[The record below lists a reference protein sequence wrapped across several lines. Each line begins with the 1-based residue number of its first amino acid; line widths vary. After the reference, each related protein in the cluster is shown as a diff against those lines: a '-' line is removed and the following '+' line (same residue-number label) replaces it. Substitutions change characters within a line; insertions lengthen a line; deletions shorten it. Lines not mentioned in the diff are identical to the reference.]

1 MLFTSVTFYV
11 YILKITDRL
20 KMSELPE
27 FGHFTKIFVKLI
39 AKIICFDKKFS
50 GHFSFGAEIKKGV
63 MTFYDA
69 KQKYSGC

>member
-27 FGHFTKIFVKLI
+27 FGHFTNIFVGQNRKNNL
-39 AKIICFDKKFS
+39 FR
-50 GHFSFGAEIKKGV
+50 
-63 MTFYDA
+63 
-69 KQKYSGC
+69 

>member
-27 FGHFTKIFVKLI
+27 FGHFSKIFVSKNRKNNL
-39 AKIICFDKKFS
+39 FR
-50 GHFSFGAEIKKGV
+50 
-63 MTFYDA
+63 
-69 KQKYSGC
+69 

>member
-50 GHFSFGAEIKKGV
+50 GHL
-63 MTFYDA
+63 
-69 KQKYSGC
+69 